1 MLMLRRGRPS
11 HIVGSIIDADLTLEL
26 VPERSQPRGARE
38 PWRPAVEVFELSDAL
53 IARVEIAG
61 LASGSVEVTV
71 DRGELRVRGERNS
84 SPCDDRR
91 RFHESRIRYGPFLAV
106 VHIPFPVDE
115 RAASADYEDGLLTI
129 RLPRLSQSRIAAS
142 DVDRPAERT

>member
-11 HIVGSIIDADLTLEL
+11 QIVGSIVDVDLTLEL
-26 VPERSQPRGARE
+26 VPERSRPREARE
-38 PWRPAVEVFELSDAL
+38 PWRPAVEVFELPDAL

-61 LASGSVEVTV
+61 LAFGSVEVTI

-91 RFHESRIRYGPFLAV
+91 RFHESRIRYGPFLAI

-115 RAASADYEDGLLTI
+115 RAASADYEDGFLTI
-129 RLPRLSQSRIAAS
+129 RLPRLSESRINTS
-142 DVDRPAERT
+142 NIDRLVDRT